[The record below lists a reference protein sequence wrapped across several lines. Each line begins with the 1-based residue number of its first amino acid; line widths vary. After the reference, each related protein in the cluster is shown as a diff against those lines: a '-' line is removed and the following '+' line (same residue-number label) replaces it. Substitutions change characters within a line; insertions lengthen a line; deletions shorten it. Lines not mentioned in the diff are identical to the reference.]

1 MHSSTISLRLKFS
14 MAAATLS
21 LSLICL
27 LTSPSIEWVPS
38 FTKMSNLKFLC
49 KVLSSLT
56 LRQSPIRVAS
66 EQWGTVGVNCTLIQ
80 TSLSSSSKFADTA
93 ESAVAKGCCRLD
105 ASPPVPVPIDDW
117 LLWEGLCWLLGEGGW
132 VRVMSLSLMT
142 FSSSKVCGCSGSLMS
157 RIKSAW
163 HNNYFQRS
171 WFIFIHKNSDPYRI
185 SRWPEDHIALLKNQR
200 AGTQQDWDC

>member
-1 MHSSTISLRLKFS
+1 MHSSTISLRLRFS

-27 LTSPSIEWVPS
+27 FTSPSIEWVPS

-49 KVLSSLT
+49 NVLSSFT

-80 TSLSSSSKFADTA
+80 TSLSSSSKFADAA
-93 ESAVAKGCCRLD
+93 ESVVAKGCRLVLD
-105 ASPPVPVPIDDW
+105 ASPAVCVPADDW
-117 LLWEGLCWLLGEGGW
+117 LLWQGLGWLLEEDGW
-132 VRVMSLSLMT
+132 VRVMSLSLIT

-163 HNNYFQRS
+163 YLWSS
-171 WFIFIHKNSDPYRI
+171 W
-185 SRWPEDHIALLKNQR
+185 L
-200 AGTQQDWDC
+200 